1 MQLFAEQVVIFSSLT
16 NAQNQEIEDRI
27 QPMGIGTKLVPYTI
41 GINSIDT
48 ISNEYKPN
56 YIEQQFEL
64 YSTHWN
70 QIIINESVA
79 SRSIH
84 TIEAVALNNNVVSY
98 GLNHTGRS
106 NSLPLIWYTASYVE
120 PRYFALEPVL
130 FNDSMYS
137 DHPDAGNT
145 SEYIIALQP
154 IKLNNYATPYP
165 VGTILKIIGTGNGGN
180 SIRVEHPDFPRDTPY
195 TIENQNTGHWQW
207 LSINDKGVQWEYT
220 DQAPSIPHP
229 DNGLHTGES
238 YSYIIDGAGSP
249 VIVGL
254 KFTIDLDLYQTQQGQ
269 VFGERKGAIQ
279 FSDFKIWA
287 NNEYGTENW
296 LRTDNDWFQLNT
308 FAYGS
313 NDLTQ
318 NQINQFAYQTRTFEI
333 GDPIEETANFTCT
346 LGFNKVPKRNPRN
359 YGGTYYTYEYR
370 DIVFPISWHLE

>member
-1 MQLFAEQVVIFSSLT
+1 MQLVAEQVVIISSLT

-27 QPMGIGTKLVPYTI
+27 KPMGIGTKLVPYTI
-41 GINSIDT
+41 GINSTDQ
-48 ISNEYKPN
+48 ISNNYKPN
-56 YIEQQFEL
+56 YVEQQHEIYISTGGQINPNTGEL
-64 YSTHWN
+64 YGLPWN
-70 QIIINESVA
+70 QTIFSENVA
-79 SRSIH
+79 ERSIH
-84 TIEAVALNNNVVSY
+84 TIEAVALNNNVLYY

-106 NSLPLIWYTASYVE
+106 NSLPLIWYTATYVE

-130 FNDSMYS
+130 FNESMYS
-137 DHPDAGNT
+137 DSSNIGFQVGDKIT
-145 SEYIIALQP
+145 P
-154 IKLNNYATPYP
+154 IQDIEKTHLNLTLYE
-165 VGTILKIIGTGNGGN
+165 GTIYEVI
-180 SIRVEHPDFPRDTPY
+180 
-195 TIENQNTGHWQW
+195 
-207 LSINDKGVQWEYT
+207 SINPNGYPKINSEPT
-220 DQAPSIPHP
+220 AILSSDQQALFILADFTPHP
-229 DNGLHTGES
+229 DNGFYTGES
-238 YSYIIDGAGSP
+238 YSYIIDSTGSP
-249 VIVGL
+249 VVVGL
-254 KFTIDLDLYQTQQGQ
+254 KFTIDLDLYQTDQGQ

-359 YGGTYYTYEYR
+359 YGGTYYSYEYR